1 MDKGEGL
8 IAATFFESGLW
19 MSKKDV
25 KVPKR
30 WQYQSYQGSL
40 MTNTIVWVLSTPPI
54 QANNNATVDFK
65 EREADPIWIMLGRC

>member
-30 WQYQSYQGSL
+30 
-40 MTNTIVWVLSTPPI
+40 
-54 QANNNATVDFK
+54 
-65 EREADPIWIMLGRC
+65 